1 MSTYSN
7 DINTNTN
14 TSTDTDTTNTTNTT
28 NGNANLKQDK
38 NKVWMDQLNKFLV
51 DNDIVGTAAGVSIAL
66 ATKDVIQS
74 LVSDIIIPGII
85 FLLLKLNIVSLTKFL
100 MMPGKTKFDCI
111 NFIKQFI
118 TWIFIIVITYIFV
131 KVAFEGLLGVKG

>member
-1 MSTYSN
+1 MSNYSN
-7 DINTNTN
+7 DTN
-14 TSTDTDTTNTTNTT
+14 TSTSTDTTNTTNTT
-28 NGNANLKQDK
+28 NGNNNLKQEK

-100 MMPGKTKFDCI
+100 MMAGKTKFDCI

-118 TWIFIIVITYIFV
+118 TWIFIIIITYIFV
-131 KVAFEGLLGVKG
+131 KVAFEGLLGIKGT

>member
-1 MSTYSN
+1 MSNYSN
-7 DINTNTN
+7 DTN
-14 TSTDTDTTNTTNTT
+14 TSTSTDTTNTTNTT
-28 NGNANLKQDK
+28 NGNNNLKQEK

-51 DNDIVGTAAGVSIAL
+51 DNDIVGTAAGVSIDL
-66 ATKDVIQS
+66 ATKDLIQS

-118 TWIFIIVITYIFV
+118 TWIFIIIITYIFV
-131 KVAFEGLLGVKG
+131 KVAFEGLLGIKGT

>member
-1 MSTYSN
+1 MSTP
-7 DINTNTN
+7 
-14 TSTDTDTTNTTNTT
+14 TNTTTT
-28 NGNANLKQDK
+28 KTDLEKEK
-38 NKVWMDQLNKFLV
+38 KKVWLDQLNKFLV

-100 MMPGKTKFDCI
+100 MMPGKTKFDFI

-118 TWIFIIVITYIFV
+118 TWIFIIIITYIFI
-131 KVAFEGLLGVKG
+131 KVAFEGLLGVKGT